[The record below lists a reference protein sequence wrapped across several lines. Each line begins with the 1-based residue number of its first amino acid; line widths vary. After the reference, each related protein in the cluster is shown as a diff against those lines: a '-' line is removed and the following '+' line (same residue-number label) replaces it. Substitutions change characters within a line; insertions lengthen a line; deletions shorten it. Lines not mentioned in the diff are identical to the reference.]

1 MNPLSKRLKK
11 GEASAFAELYEM
23 LGEKLFRY
31 AHSKMGSRADAADLV
46 QETFVRLV
54 KSHRSLG
61 KAENLSGYVF
71 ATARTEIIRW
81 HKNQQR
87 RKPTPNCAA
96 MPQSFEGDRSL
107 EANDWV
113 HSVLERLDPVD
124 AEIVRLKAITQL
136 TFKEVSAAL
145 NLKQANVTS
154 RYRRALAK
162 LGDHLTT
169 DTNTIRQS

>member
-1 MNPLSKRLKK
+1 
-11 GEASAFAELYEM
+11 
-23 LGEKLFRY
+23 
-31 AHSKMGSRADAADLV
+31 
-46 QETFVRLV
+46 
-54 KSHRSLG
+54 
-61 KAENLSGYVF
+61 
-71 ATARTEIIRW
+71 
-81 HKNQQR
+81 
-87 RKPTPNCAA
+87 

-124 AEIVRLKAITQL
+124 AEIVRLKAISQL

-145 NLKQANVTS
+145 NLKQANVTT

-169 DTNTIRQS
+169 DTTTIRKS